1 MPTLLSII
9 MQSLEEKIG
18 QLILPVLQEEGLDLV
33 EIRFSPS
40 GPAWLLRVFID
51 KSGGVTIDQCASVSR
66 RISDCL
72 DIEDII
78 PHKYMLEV
86 SSPGLDRPL
95 KSKADFQRKIGEKVR
110 IDLKEKVDG
119 VFQIEGQILQLT
131 GEELILGKEDKQ
143 VSIFLEKIIEAK
155 IIF

>member
-1 MPTLLSII
+1 

-18 QLILPVLQEEGLDLV
+18 QLILPILQEEGLDLV
-33 EIRFSPS
+33 ETRFSPS
-40 GPAWLLRVFID
+40 GPAWPLKVFID
-51 KSGGVTIDQCASVSR
+51 KSGGVTIDQCASLSR
-66 RISDCL
+66 KISDCL
-72 DIEDII
+72 DTKDII
-78 PHKYMLEV
+78 LHKYVLEV

-131 GEELILGKEDKQ
+131 GEELILGEENRQ
-143 VSIFLEKIIEAK
+143 VNISLDKIIEAK